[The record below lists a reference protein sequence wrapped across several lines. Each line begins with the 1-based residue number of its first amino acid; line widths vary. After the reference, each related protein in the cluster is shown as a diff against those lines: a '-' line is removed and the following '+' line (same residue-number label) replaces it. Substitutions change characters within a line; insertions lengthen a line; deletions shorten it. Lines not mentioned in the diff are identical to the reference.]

1 MDSFNL
7 RSFREAYEAIYCEQ
21 ENIFEDIV
29 DFCLSANIF
38 ETVEE
43 TEYFANL
50 IIENDLVETFAN
62 DVFEYCE
69 LLDESY
75 IIEVSASSIAKGL
88 KLAGGLF
95 KKAAPAARGL
105 SSKTMV
111 KQGLRPTGLSS
122 KGKPLSGAAKSDD
135 IARTQAA
142 RAERKPPA
150 PATANKYG
158 QMLSAKKAA
167 APKPAAAPK
176 SGGMTPSYVAK
187 RGVTDTLATTLALGM
202 GHMAGLK
209 PATNVLKQFAQ
220 PIVRTVKSVAQ
231 KAPTLAPSAT
241 KTTKKATGAATDPW
255 MQFPKTRPQQKGLPK
270 EGPSSRLPNRT
281 LPGSPTPKALPSAG
295 QTSAPKAQ
303 KPTFKPEALP
313 KTPKASQPGGALV
326 PTRGPK
332 PTFKPEAL
340 PKTTPGTVQRSIN
353 TPPSR
358 TSTSAK
364 TSKKTPTPSSGG
376 SKSGGGLTYT
386 TRAVLSPAEKTGNM
400 RYPGLEKYA
409 TGSGPGT
416 GGAKP
421 PKKSRLGPIA
431 AGLGAIAAGASVS
444 QNSSENKNK
453 KPSGKV
459 SNIEKP
465 KKTVAGEDVRKSFD
479 TAFATERK
487 LKGSKGTFRWTDP
500 SSGKSGTYT
509 TKLRGESV
517 DNFDLI
523 LDALL
528 IEGYSNA
535 EALKIMST
543 LDEAAVTSLLLKL
556 QKVLPKL
563 SSKGKKLAS
572 SIMKKQDST
581 AADLERQKMAP
592 VRKQQTKQ
600 RQERET
606 EDRYGHPSLS
616 ARERNSSMR

>member
-7 RSFREAYEAIYCEQ
+7 RNFREAYEAIYCEQ

-88 KLAGGLF
+88 KFAGGLF

-105 SSKTMV
+105 SSKTMA

-158 QMLSAKKAA
+158 QMLAAKKAA

-187 RGVTDTLATTLALGM
+187 RGVTDTLATTMALGM

-209 PATNVLKQFAQ
+209 PATNVLQKFAQ

-241 KTTKKATGAATDPW
+241 KTTKKVTGAAADPW
-255 MQFPKTRPQQKGLPK
+255 KQFPKTRPQQKGLPK

-281 LPGSPTPKALPSAG
+281 LPGAPTPKALPSAG

-326 PTRGPK
+326 PTK
-332 PTFKPEAL
+332 T
-340 PKTTPGTVQRSIN
+340 PKTTPGTVQRSVN
-353 TPPSR
+353 TPPSG
-358 TSTSAK
+358 TSISAK
-364 TSKKTPTPSSGG
+364 TPKKTPTPSSGG
-376 SKSGGGLTYT
+376 SKSGGGLTNT
-386 TRAVLSPAEKTGNM
+386 VRATLSPAEKTGNM

-431 AGLGAIAAGASVS
+431 AGLGAVAAGASVS
-444 QNSSENKNK
+444 EKPSENKNK

-465 KKTVAGEDVRKSFD
+465 KKTVTGEDVRKSFD

-523 LDALL
+523 FDALL
-528 IEGYSNA
+528 IEGYSNS

-543 LDEAAVTSLLLKL
+543 LDEAAVTKLLLKL

-563 SSKGKKLAS
+563 SSKGKEMAS
-572 SIMKKQDST
+572 KIMTKQSST